1 MHMLPGVV
9 LVAILVGCTAPAPS
23 SASTIRITALAGPTC
38 PVVSDPPDP
47 DCDDR
52 PVEGAVIVV
61 QDEAGAEVA
70 RMATDAAGTA
80 AVELPPGRYVLV
92 PLPVEGLM
100 GTAPPVTVTLVGG
113 ADAEPVVIAYDTGI
127 R

>member
-1 MHMLPGVV
+1 MQIAVLALVV
-9 LVAILVGCTAPAPS
+9 LMLAACEPADPDARSALQVAV
-23 SASTIRITALAGPTC
+23 LAGPTC

-52 PVEGAVIVV
+52 PVEGAEIIV
-61 QDEAGAEVA
+61 QDEEGTEVL

-80 AVELPPGRYVLV
+80 AVELPPGRYRLV
-92 PLPVEGLM
+92 PQPVEGLM
-100 GTAPPVTVTLVGG
+100 GTAPPVTVTVLSGV
-113 ADAEPVVIAYDTGI
+113 DAELVTIAYDTGI